1 MPDAEVAHAN
11 NIDVYVIGVTS
22 VVNVAEI
29 RLISSAP
36 QQENE
41 TYWLLSDF
49 QSFDQIFQSTEQSI
63 CYGEFVE
70 TAIKCDVYASIASYL
85 NHTDAI
91 LIREFD
97 LYIWTHFMYRRSP
110 NHHQQHSYW
119 M

>member
-63 CYGEFVE
+63 CDGEFVE
-70 TAIKCDVYASIASYL
+70 TAITCDVYVHSS
-85 NHTDAI
+85 T
-91 LIREFD
+91 LIIRMLF
-97 LYIWTHFMYRRSP
+97 
-110 NHHQQHSYW
+110 
-119 M
+119 